1 MIPPLQQA
9 RLTSIAAWLK
19 SNPETARLSSAQLRQ
34 RARRMDRQM
43 METFDARERA
53 ALEAS
58 MVAGKWG
65 TSEGQQAFDLQRL
78 EIWNEI
84 VSETL
89 PAMAERGS
97 EA

>member
-19 SNPETARLSSAQLRQ
+19 SNAETGALSAPQLRQ
-34 RARRMDRQM
+34 RARRIDRQM
-43 METFDARERA
+43 MQAFDARESA
-53 ALEAS
+53 ALEALIL
-58 MVAGKWG
+58 AGKWG
-65 TSEGQQAFDLQRL
+65 TSEGQQAFEMQRL

-84 VSETL
+84 VGDAM
-89 PAMAERGS
+89 PAIAERRS